1 MEEISL
7 EKIDIIRQRTG
18 VGYAQ
23 AKELLEKNNGNVVD
37 ALIDFEQN
45 QKSFTQSFAN
55 VSNDLIETIKDIIK
69 KGNVSRIKVKKDD
82 KVLVDIPVT
91 AGIAAGALGIFYPAL
106 IAIGAVA
113 AIASKIIIEI
123 ERPDG
128 KIDVVNEVVKEKYDD
143 VKEKFEEIKDK
154 TEDAVNNIK
163 DDIKQRFED
172 DNKNNNKNTSFD
184 GEKYNDE
191 NE

>member
-37 ALIDFEQN
+37 ALIYFEQN
-45 QKSFTQSFAN
+45 QKTFTQNIAN

-69 KGNVSRIKVKKDD
+69 KGNVSRIKVKKDN
-82 KVLVDIPVT
+82 KVLVDIPVN
-91 AGIAAGALGIFYPAL
+91 AGIAAGALAIFYPAL

-113 AIASKIIIEI
+113 AVASKIIIEI

-128 KIDVVNEVVKEKYDD
+128 KVDIVNDVIKEKYDD
-143 VKEKFEEIKDK
+143 IKEKFEEVKEEVKNKAEDVANNVKEEVNNMYENMNNKENDDNTDKK
-154 TEDAVNNIK
+154 TE
-163 DDIKQRFED
+163 
-172 DNKNNNKNTSFD
+172 
-184 GEKYNDE
+184 
-191 NE
+191 

>member
-45 QKSFTQSFAN
+45 QKSFTQNFAN

-69 KGNVSRIKVKKDD
+69 KGNVSRIKVKKDN

-113 AIASKIIIEI
+113 AIASKIVIEI

-128 KIDVVNEVVKEKYDD
+128 KIDVVNDVVKETYDD
-143 VKEKFEEIKDK
+143 VKEKFEEMKDK

-163 DDIKQRFED
+163 EDITQKFENVTK
-172 DNKNNNKNTSFD
+172 NKNNAFN
-184 GEKYNDE
+184 GENDNND